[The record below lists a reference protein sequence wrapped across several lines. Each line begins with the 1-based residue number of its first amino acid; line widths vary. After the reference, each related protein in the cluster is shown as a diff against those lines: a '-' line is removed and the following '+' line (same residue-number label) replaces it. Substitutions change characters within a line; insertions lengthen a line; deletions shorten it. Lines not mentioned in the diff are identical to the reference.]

1 MHQYYVLLTLHY
13 PSHSQQMLPPSPL
26 ELSYLKM
33 MDQALDQSALDPENS
48 PLLSKTTQPTNKN
61 YSLSSTS
68 FVPGD
73 ITSMDSTSQSGLTTN
88 PSNTLIPNHTSQND
102 KFDGLKP
109 SNSMIILSNTNL
121 ALPIKSP
128 MLCLATQVTNSRPYR
143 SEEHTSEL
151 QSLRHLVCR

>member
-1 MHQYYVLLTLHY
+1 MHQYYSLLTLHY

-26 ELSYLKM
+26 ELSYLRM

-48 PLLSKTTQPTNKN
+48 PLLSKTTQPMNKN
-61 YSLSSTS
+61 YLLLSTS

-73 ITSMDSTSQSGLTTN
+73 ITSTDRTSQSRLTTN
-88 PSNTLIPNHTSQND
+88 PSDTLTPNHTSRND

-121 ALPIKSP
+121 ALPIDRKS
-128 MLCLATQVTNSRPYR
+128 V
-143 SEEHTSEL
+143 
-151 QSLRHLVCR
+151 V

>member
-1 MHQYYVLLTLHY
+1 MHPYYGLLTLHY
-13 PSHSQQMLPPSPL
+13 TSHSQQMLPPLPL

-33 MDQALDQSALDPENS
+33 MDQVLDQSALDPENS

-88 PSNTLIPNHTSQND
+88 PSNTLIPNHTSRND
-102 KFDGLKP
+102 KFNGLKP
-109 SNSMIILSNTNL
+109 SNSITILSNTNL
-121 ALPIKSP
+121 ALPIKSLMREP
-128 MLCLATQVTNSRPYR
+128 KSVA
-143 SEEHTSEL
+143 
-151 QSLRHLVCR
+151 